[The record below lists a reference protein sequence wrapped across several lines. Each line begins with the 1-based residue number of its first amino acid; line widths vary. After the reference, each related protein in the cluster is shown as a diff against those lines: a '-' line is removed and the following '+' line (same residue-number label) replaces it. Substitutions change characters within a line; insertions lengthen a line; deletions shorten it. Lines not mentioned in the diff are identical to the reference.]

1 MQIRFLTSFAIFLF
15 LLSLLLNIFLVILI
29 IGKAELDPVH
39 LSHGLLPALR
49 PQLHLLVSQEAF
61 VQLGLDELVSEGL
74 VNEKRVSRLSIDQC
88 MRREAVIRVKISL
101 MMTRFKF

>member
-1 MQIRFLTSFAIFLF
+1 MQVLSSSFYFC
-15 LLSLLLNIFLVILI
+15 LSLLLNIFLVILI

-61 VQLGLDELVSEGL
+61 V
-74 VNEKRVSRLSIDQC
+74 
-88 MRREAVIRVKISL
+88 
-101 MMTRFKF
+101 

>member
-1 MQIRFLTSFAIFLF
+1 MQVLSCFYFC
-15 LLSLLLNIFLVILI
+15 LSLLLNIFLVILI

-61 VQLGLDELVSEGL
+61 VQLCLDELVSEGL
-74 VNEKRVSRLSIDQC
+74 ANEKRVLRVSINQGVT
-88 MRREAVIRVKISL
+88 REAVIRVKISL